1 MRARR
6 HLALFLRWT
15 VVACLVAAWAPA
27 RAAAVAVDPDQPSA
41 TEAGSVSAWPCR
53 LIITKQLRPRVQ
65 LAWARSPTFRSQ
77 CARLA
82 EAGTIVF
89 VHLVTSVQI
98 LRQAQSVIGVT
109 RDGATVA
116 RVLVRSSAD
125 TVEHIAHE
133 FEHVLEYLEGV
144 DHRRSG
150 TMLSHDAYETDRA
163 IDAGTRV
170 AREVRD
176 SSRTQRTSS
185 PAPGSGLQFR

>member
-6 HLALFLRWT
+6 HLTLIRSWT
-15 VVACLVAAWAPA
+15 VVACLVAACAPA
-27 RAAAVAVDPDQPSA
+27 RAAADSVDPSQPSA
-41 TEAGSVSAWPCR
+41 TEEAPASAWPCR
-53 LIITKQLRPRVQ
+53 LVIAKALRPSVQ

-82 EAGTIVF
+82 QAGTIVF
-89 VHLVTSVQI
+89 VHSVTSVQI

-109 RDGATVA
+109 ADGATVA
-116 RVLVRSSAD
+116 RVLVRLNAD
-125 TVEHIAHE
+125 TVEAIAHE

-163 IDAGTRV
+163 MDAGTRV

-176 SSRTQRTSS
+176 SWRTER
-185 PAPGSGLQFR
+185 

>member
-6 HLALFLRWT
+6 HRTLIRSWT
-15 VVACLVAAWAPA
+15 VAACLVAAFAPA
-27 RAAAVAVDPDQPSA
+27 RAAADSFDTSQPSV
-41 TEAGSVSAWPCR
+41 TEETPASAWPCR
-53 LIITKQLRPRVQ
+53 LVLAKALRPSVQ
-65 LAWARSPTFRSQ
+65 LAWARSATFRSQ

-82 EAGTIVF
+82 QAGTIVF
-89 VHLVTSVQI
+89 VHSVASVQI

-109 RDGATVA
+109 EDGATVA

-125 TVEHIAHE
+125 TVEAIAHE

-163 IDAGTRV
+163 MDAGTRV

-176 SSRTQRTSS
+176 SWRTQR
-185 PAPGSGLQFR
+185 

>member
-6 HLALFLRWT
+6 HLTLVRRWI
-15 VVACLVAAWAPA
+15 VVACLVAACAPA
-27 RAAAVAVDPDQPSA
+27 RAAADAVTPSQPSA
-41 TEAGSVSAWPCR
+41 TEDAPALGWPCR
-53 LIITKQLRPRVQ
+53 LVLTRELRPSVQ
-65 LAWARSPTFRSQ
+65 LAWARSATFRSQ

-82 EAGTIVF
+82 QAGATVF
-89 VHLVTSVQI
+89 VQVVSSVQI
-98 LRQAQSVIGVT
+98 RRQAQSVIGVT
-109 RDGATVA
+109 QDGATVA

-163 IDAGTRV
+163 MDAGTRV
-170 AREVRD
+170 SREVRD
-176 SSRTQRTSS
+176 SVRAQR
-185 PAPGSGLQFR
+185 

>member
-1 MRARR
+1 MRARGHQ
-6 HLALFLRWT
+6 HLLQGWI
-15 VVACLVAAWAPA
+15 VAACFVAAWAPA
-27 RAAAVAVDPDQPSA
+27 RVTADSFDLSQPAATDGVSA
-41 TEAGSVSAWPCR
+41 SAWPCR
-53 LIITKQLRPRVQ
+53 LVITKELRPSVQ

-82 EAGTIVF
+82 QAGTIVF

-109 RDGATVA
+109 EDGATVA
-116 RVLVRSSAD
+116 RVRVRASAD
-125 TVEHIAHE
+125 TVEAIAHE

-163 IDAGTRV
+163 MDAGTRV

-176 SSRTQRTSS
+176 SWRTQR
-185 PAPGSGLQFR
+185 

>member
-6 HLALFLRWT
+6 HLTLIRSWT
-15 VVACLVAAWAPA
+15 VVACLVAACAPA
-27 RAAAVAVDPDQPSA
+27 RAAADSFDPSQPSA
-41 TEAGSVSAWPCR
+41 TEEAPASAWPCR
-53 LIITKQLRPRVQ
+53 LVITKALRPSVQ

-82 EAGTIVF
+82 QAGTIVF
-89 VHLVTSVQI
+89 VHSVTSVQI

-109 RDGATVA
+109 EDGATVA
-116 RVLVRSSAD
+116 RVLVRLSAD
-125 TVEHIAHE
+125 TVEAIAHE

-163 IDAGTRV
+163 MDAGTRV

-176 SSRTQRTSS
+176 SWRTGR
-185 PAPGSGLQFR
+185 

>member
-6 HLALFLRWT
+6 HLVLFLRWT

-27 RAAAVAVDPDQPSA
+27 RVAAVAVAVDPDQPSA
-41 TEAGSVSAWPCR
+41 TERVPASAWPCR
-53 LIITKQLRPRVQ
+53 LVITKELRPIVQ
-65 LAWARSPTFRSQ
+65 LAWAQSPTFRSQ

-82 EAGTIVF
+82 QSGTIVF
-89 VHLVTSVQI
+89 VHLIASVQI
-98 LRQAQSVIGVT
+98 RRQAQSVIGVT
-109 RDGATVA
+109 EDGATVA

-125 TVEHIAHE
+125 TVEAIAHE

-163 IDAGTRV
+163 MDAGTRV

-176 SSRTQRTSS
+176 SWPTKR
-185 PAPGSGLQFR
+185 